1 MLTIASPKLMLSLR
15 INSLIELI
23 KKQLFAI
30 LVIYWCLGLPTVILA
45 QSNST
50 LDLSFGDNGIVRT
63 DFGRLYEY
71 GTGMLI
77 QEDQKIVV
85 VGRSCEEKYT
95 VCDAVAVRYN
105 TDGSLDAT
113 FGEAGIVMLDFG
125 NDENVYHVG
134 LQSDGKIIL
143 CGFSEDKNEHND
155 LLLIRLNTDGSIDST
170 FANNGVMINEN
181 HFFTYEGKMVMQ
193 PDDKIV
199 TLGYYFES
207 SSAQFMV
214 NRYTADG
221 FPDSTFGNAG
231 VSYPYQSVNGVNY
244 PHDIVMQEDGKI
256 LFCGEHGYYIYK
268 NACILRLLPDGSLD
282 TTFSD
287 DYNGVAEYNLG
298 NGYCYN
304 YALAVQS
311 DGKILTAGIASYDAP
326 LGRQLF
332 VIRTDEFGAYDNTFN
347 QSGLLKFNYD
357 GLGLNLTL
365 IDITSDNKII
375 VAGIIDY
382 KGQRGVDCILARITE
397 DGQLDKT
404 FGYNGIVTQHL
415 FTLNDNPYALALQ
428 ADNKIVLSVNGDYN
442 PGNFDFNLIRFNPDA
457 TIPNAE
463 DEEVTIFTNGIVN
476 NELIITNTTN
486 EGMLSIYN
494 MLGQLVFQQNACI
507 FQTVINTTNFDSGVY
522 IIHFQTGDQTQVLR
536 CIKN

>member
-15 INSLIELI
+15 INSLIHLI
-23 KKQLFAI
+23 KIQLFAI

-85 VGRSCEEKYT
+85 VGRSCLEKYT

-181 HFFTYEGKMVMQ
+181 HFFTDEGKMVMQ

-268 NACILRLLPDGSLD
+268 NACIVRLLPDGSLD

-287 DYNGVAEYNLG
+287 DYRWCG
-298 NGYCYN
+298 
-304 YALAVQS
+304 
-311 DGKILTAGIASYDAP
+311 
-326 LGRQLF
+326 
-332 VIRTDEFGAYDNTFN
+332 
-347 QSGLLKFNYD
+347 
-357 GLGLNLTL
+357 
-365 IDITSDNKII
+365 
-375 VAGIIDY
+375 
-382 KGQRGVDCILARITE
+382 
-397 DGQLDKT
+397 
-404 FGYNGIVTQHL
+404 
-415 FTLNDNPYALALQ
+415 
-428 ADNKIVLSVNGDYN
+428 
-442 PGNFDFNLIRFNPDA
+442 
-457 TIPNAE
+457 
-463 DEEVTIFTNGIVN
+463 
-476 NELIITNTTN
+476 
-486 EGMLSIYN
+486 
-494 MLGQLVFQQNACI
+494 
-507 FQTVINTTNFDSGVY
+507 
-522 IIHFQTGDQTQVLR
+522 
-536 CIKN
+536 